1 MKNVV
6 LTNKESKIMDYT
18 IFFVKLWDGA
28 DDLLHSERRGLNVL
42 KQELESMLK
51 KILTQQQVKKRPC
64 WIYI

>member
-1 MKNVV
+1 
-6 LTNKESKIMDYT
+6 MDYT
-18 IFFVKLWDGA
+18 ICFVKMWDGA